1 MESYFMLP
9 QTTEARQEIG
19 EQTLPL
25 KVGPAKRSR
34 KAWIVLAV
42 AVIAVAALLISG
54 IWSRVKAS
62 ATLRAETAQAAL
74 PAVSVVTPKQTA
86 PADEII
92 LPGNVQPFIT
102 SPIYSRTNG
111 YLKKWYFDIGAHV
124 KQGQLLAV
132 IETPEV
138 DQQLQQARS
147 NLLTAQANLELA
159 SITKTRYQGLL
170 KSNAVAQQ
178 DVDNAVGTYNANAA
192 IVEADKA
199 AVEQYSALVSFEKV
213 YAPFDGVITA
223 RNTDIGDLINSG
235 SSSNVKTDLF
245 HIAQPGKLRVYVNV
259 PEEYSQGIK
268 AGMTADLSLAEFPGR
283 KFQGKLVR
291 TAEAINLT
299 TRTLLIE
306 IDVDNPTGTLLT
318 GSYAEVHLA
327 VPTQASTFLLPVNAL
342 IFRSEGLRVASR
354 EKRESRALARDSRTR
369 FRQSDRDRLRPQGG
383 RSSHCQPTRLHRC
396 RTGSPDCS
404 SHIAGGCQVKRFRNI
419 ISGGNSRHS
428 LCLGTL
434 LAIVVL
440 QFTACTVGPKYH
452 PPVVQAP
459 AAYKELGDWKPAQP
473 NDQNLGGAWWTIFN
487 DSQLNALEDQINVGN
502 QNLKAAEAQFRQAR
516 AALRY
521 NRADYYPTVTVA
533 PSATRTRVSAHRPP
547 ATSIFD
553 GITYNDFVLPFSV
566 SYQADVWGRSSKKRR
581 VVSRTSTS
589 QCGRSGYGQSEH
601 ARGSGR

>member
-1 MESYFMLP
+1 MLP
-9 QTTEARQEIG
+9 QTEIEDRRQIG
-19 EQTLPL
+19 EQTLPINH
-25 KVGPAKRSR
+25 AEAEKRSR
-34 KAWIVLAV
+34 KRWFVLAI
-42 AVIAVAALLISG
+42 AVVAVAALLVSG
-54 IWSRVKAS
+54 IWSRVKAG
-62 ATLRAETAQAAL
+62 ANLRAETAQAAL

-86 PADEII
+86 PTDEII

-138 DQQLQQARS
+138 DQQLEQARS

-178 DVDNAVGTYNANAA
+178 DVDNAVGTYNANKAV
-192 IVEADKA
+192 VEADKA
-199 AVEQYSALVSFEKV
+199 AVEQYSALVSFEKI

-268 AGMTADLSLAEFPGR
+268 PGMTADLNLTEFPGR

-306 IDVDNPTGTLLT
+306 IDVDNPGGTLLT

-342 IFRSEGLRVASR
+342 LFRSEGLRVAIVN
-354 EKRESRALARDSRTR
+354 
-369 FRQSDRDRLRPQGG
+369 GG
-383 RSSHCQPTRLHRC
+383 KVTL
-396 RTGSPDCS
+396 SPVTPGHDFGNQ
-404 SHIAGGCQVKRFRNI
+404 IEIV
-419 ISGGNSRHS
+419 SG
-428 LCLGTL
+428 L
-434 LAIVVL
+434 
-440 QFTACTVGPKYH
+440 K
-452 PPVVQAP
+452 
-459 AAYKELGDWKPAQP
+459 P
-473 NDQNLGGAWWTIFN
+473 NDQVIVNPP
-487 DSQLNALEDQINVGN
+487 DSIVSGQEVQIV
-502 QNLKAAEAQFRQAR
+502 QA
-516 AALRY
+516 
-521 NRADYYPTVTVA
+521 T
-533 PSATRTRVSAHRPP
+533 
-547 ATSIFD
+547 
-553 GITYNDFVLPFSV
+553 LPGD
-566 SYQADVWGRSSKKRR
+566 AK
-581 VVSRTSTS
+581 
-589 QCGRSGYGQSEH
+589 
-601 ARGSGR
+601 